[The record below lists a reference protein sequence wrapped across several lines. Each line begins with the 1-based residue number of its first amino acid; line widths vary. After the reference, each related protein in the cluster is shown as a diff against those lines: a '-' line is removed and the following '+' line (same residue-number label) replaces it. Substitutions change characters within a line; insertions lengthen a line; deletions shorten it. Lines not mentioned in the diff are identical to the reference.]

1 MWGISVLWGILSVH
15 KSMFSTVEITSVLWR
30 IFNDDGIPTV
40 VDFFVCT
47 NFNSIQFSIY
57 INITCYTFTR
67 SVVINAN
74 SKKEEIKLNYDI
86 LNSMNEKEIN
96 EL

>member
-1 MWGISVLWGILSVH
+1 MVKKVKVYINYQS
-15 KSMFSTVEITSVLWR
+15 
-30 IFNDDGIPTV
+30 IFNYI
-40 VDFFVCT
+40 
-47 NFNSIQFSIY
+47 NLY

-67 SVVINAN
+67 SVVINTN

>member
-1 MWGISVLWGILSVH
+1 MI
-15 KSMFSTVEITSVLWR
+15 STVVPNKKKKNIIITVRFCHCKSFTVQLNFKFSNL
-30 IFNDDGIPTV
+30 FNT
-40 VDFFVCT
+40 
-47 NFNSIQFSIY
+47 
-57 INITCYTFTR
+57 
-67 SVVINAN
+67 N

>member
-1 MWGISVLWGILSVH
+1 MIIMICYSISI
-15 KSMFSTVEITSVLWR
+15 
-30 IFNDDGIPTV
+30 
-40 VDFFVCT
+40 
-47 NFNSIQFSIY
+47 SIH

>member
-1 MWGISVLWGILSVH
+1 M
-15 KSMFSTVEITSVLWR
+15 
-30 IFNDDGIPTV
+30 N
-40 VDFFVCT
+40 
-47 NFNSIQFSIY
+47 Y

-86 LNSMNEKEIN
+86 LNSMNETREHSLFYDSQIKFSGNISLDFVICLYEN
-96 EL
+96 KNK